1 MSEQESVTNAVDSD
15 KAMDIEQVVT
25 DAIQYAKKKGADH
38 VEISAR
44 NDKGYSVS
52 ARLGDIE
59 TLEHHNQRA
68 LGVTVY
74 RGKAK
79 GSADS
84 NDIRPSAIEDII
96 DAALSMA
103 SFTAEDEAAGL
114 ADVELMAMNYPE
126 LDLDRPWE
134 LEPDQA
140 LKIAMQCEETARADE
155 RIVNSEGASVSTI
168 RSQSIYANSHDF
180 LGHYASTRH
189 SISCSVVA
197 ADEKG
202 MQRDYWYSVARDA
215 DALDAVETIGL
226 KARERTLRRL
236 NARSLSTREVPVLF
250 EPNIARSILGHFFS
264 AINGAALYRDASF
277 LTDDLGQ
284 NIFPDWLSISE
295 NPHIKTALASSPFDA
310 EGVRTQARDIVSD
323 GVLQGYILSS
333 YSARKLNMTT
343 TGNSGGVHN
352 IRLPES
358 QYTQDDLIKQMGS
371 GVLLTELIGN
381 GVNPVTGDY
390 SRGAAGFW
398 VENGEIQYP
407 VQEITIAGNLK
418 EMFQRI
424 VAIGNDVDTCGGIHC
439 GSMLMD
445 QMTIAGSAE

>member
-1 MSEQESVTNAVDSD
+1 MSKHETVTAASTTET
-15 KAMDIEQVVT
+15 KEIEEVIT
-25 DAIQYAKKKGADH
+25 DAIQYAKKHGADH

-44 NDKGYSVS
+44 NDKGFSVS

-68 LGVTVY
+68 LAVTVY

-79 GSADS
+79 GSANC
-84 NDIRPSAIEDII
+84 NDIRSSAINDVI
-96 DAALSMA
+96 DAALGMA
-103 SFTAEDEAAGL
+103 SFTAEDEASGL
-114 ADVELMAMNYPE
+114 ADAELMATNYPE
-126 LDLDRPWE
+126 LDLDQPWGIQ
-134 LEPDQA
+134 PDQA
-140 LKIAMQCEETARADE
+140 LQIAMQCEQTARADE

-168 RSQSIYANSHDF
+168 RSEAIYANSHDF
-180 LGHYASTRH
+180 LGRYTSTRH

-197 ADEKG
+197 ADKQG

-215 DALDAVETIGL
+215 DELDAVDIIGL

-236 NARSLSTREVPVLF
+236 NARSLSTCEVPVLF
-250 EPNIARSILGHFFS
+250 EPNVARSILGHFFS
-264 AINGAALYRDASF
+264 AINGGSLYRDASF
-277 LTDDLGQ
+277 LTDSLGQ
-284 NIFPDWLSISE
+284 KIFPEWLSISE
-295 NPHIKTALASSPFDA
+295 DPHIKTALASSPFDA

-323 GVLQGYILSS
+323 GVLQGYILAS
-333 YSARKLNMTT
+333 YSARKLGMTT
-343 TGNSGGVHN
+343 TGNSGGIN
-352 IRLPES
+352 NMRLPES
-358 QYTQDDLIKQMGS
+358 EYSQDDLIKQMGN
-371 GVLLTELIGN
+371 GVLVTELIGN

-424 VAIGNDVDTCGGIHC
+424 KAIGNDVDTCGGIHL

-445 QMTIAGSAE
+445 QLTVAGSAE